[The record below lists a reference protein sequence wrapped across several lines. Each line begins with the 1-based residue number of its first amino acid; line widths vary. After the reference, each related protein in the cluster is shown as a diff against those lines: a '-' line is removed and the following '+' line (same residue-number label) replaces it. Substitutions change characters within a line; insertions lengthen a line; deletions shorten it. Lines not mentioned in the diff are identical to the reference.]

1 MHKTKFIQTLSLF
14 KMTVTTRSQIKNS
27 INNVPIVNLVKNV
40 IPVPESSKQNMFVTI
55 DQAEINYIRSL
66 PGFKNRVIL
75 PGGVKLMKDCIGL
88 TTRKCA
94 KNISY
99 SQFFDDEEII
109 VNVCKPHFEREN
121 GKVKITHKW
130 TKENAN
136 EIGDSEYIPEDEDQD
151 EDEDEVV
158 IYKYGKKIYI

>member
-1 MHKTKFIQTLSLF
+1 MPV
-14 KMTVTTRSQIKNS
+14 MTRNQMKNS
-27 INNVPIVNLVKNV
+27 INNVPVVNLVKNV
-40 IPVPESSKQNMFVTI
+40 IPTRECSKKNNFVSI

-109 VNVCKPHFEREN
+109 VNMCKPHFEREN
-121 GKVKITHKW
+121 GKIKVTFKW
-130 TKENAN
+130 TKANAN
-136 EIGDSEYIPEDEDQD
+136 EIGDSEYIPEDEVEDED

-158 IYKYGKKIYI
+158 IYRYGKKINI

>member
-1 MHKTKFIQTLSLF
+1 
-14 KMTVTTRSQIKNS
+14 MTRNQMKNS
-27 INNVPIVNLVKNV
+27 INNVPVVNLVKNV
-40 IPVPESSKQNMFVTI
+40 IPIPESSKKNIFVTI

-66 PGFKNRVIL
+66 PGFKNRVYL
-75 PGGVKLMKDCIGL
+75 PGGVNLAKDFIP
-88 TTRKCA
+88 TRKCA

-121 GKVKITHKW
+121 GKVKVTHKW
-130 TKENAN
+130 TKANAN
-136 EIGDSEYIPEDEDQD
+136 EIGDSEYIPEDEH

-158 IYKYGKKIYI
+158 IYRYGKKIYI